1 MTIEG
6 EGLGNGLWLGR
17 DYGTGGTRERE
28 GLIGKGGTRE
38 GRTRGIC
45 LYKDSCRYD

>member
-1 MTIEG
+1 M
-6 EGLGNGLWLGR
+6 
-17 DYGTGGTRERE
+17 DYGWGGTRERE
-28 GLIGKGGTRE
+28 GLGKGGTRE